1 MKLLSLLALAIVMT
15 TTFAFA
21 QSQTPEQKGK
31 AAANIL
37 IKAIVEED
45 ADAIERLGEEMMR
58 LDSVYNET
66 QAEQYLKG
74 FIDGIYYY
82 CGYYGLDEETA
93 DSIVEMIAT
102 EVLGEE
108 AYY

>member
-1 MKLLSLLALAIVMT
+1 MKNLFVLALALIMSC
-15 TTFAFA
+15 TFAFA

-37 IKAIVEED
+37 IKAILEED
-45 ADAIERLGEEMMR
+45 ADAMERLGEEMVR

-74 FIDGIYYY
+74 FFDGIYYY

-93 DSIVEMIAT
+93 DSIVEMITAAILD
-102 EVLGEE
+102 E
-108 AYY
+108 